1 MRTRVLDAAS
11 GYDKR
16 ITMALRFLKSTY
28 KKSKAYTL
36 AEVLIVMTI
45 IMLIMLAL
53 PPITKK
59 VFKIKDTRSPHGRYE
74 CYWATDAGGN
84 KRLHSYLYTDSGIEE
99 DKDLGAGAT
108 YCEFKP
114 SKNSIYFIMHAVGGG
129 GAGAMIA
136 DVDVSNGDG
145 TKTQVNLA
153 DLEPK
158 QQHVQATSYLSG
170 GVPIVWTPW
179 VTWMNKNYKKS
190 DLPWADST
198 NTATGM
204 KSQFDVGSVE
214 TKQLLRYRVSG
225 TAGRSVSTFFPQIP
239 GEATL
244 RITPGKGGELKKDH
258 YGSGGPGG
266 DTTIEY
272 LYKGKAPI
280 EALLAKG
287 GKGGNGAVDSKIT
300 YTLVGGPST
309 DFELSG
315 MASIEPKESGFK
327 DVIEDVD
334 GYEMMT
340 TKVPSNA
347 GDSGAGETQYV
358 VDTNGEIYY
367 EYGRF
372 QKVLQNSRRVGL
384 NWENITFKVLQAYF
398 KRPNFTTTPNCEK
411 KSITTPLV
419 MSRDGYCDMDDS
431 KITSTTFTFV
441 CGVGNIPESNLTNL
455 SHSQNPGKSGS
466 WYKFIVTLP
475 YTYNAGL
482 KKWNYGTP
490 VVKWHDGT
498 SELKNVPTAYNATNA
513 KFYDCKF
520 DSNYF
525 NMTCKTVVS
534 SGDMY
539 VCKKKGSDKCKSGQ
553 TAKARNK
560 TSKAYSGTDDMKMK
574 CPATSGGDGA
584 VVILW

>member
-158 QQHVQATSYLSG
+158 QQHVQATSYLSD
-170 GVPIVWTPW
+170 GVPIAWTPW

-190 DLPWADST
+190 DLPWADLT
-198 NTATGM
+198 NTTTGM

-225 TAGRSVSTFFPQIP
+225 TAGRSVSTFLPQIP
-239 GEATL
+239 GDVTL

-272 LYKGKAPI
+272 LYKGKGPI

-287 GKGGNGAVDSKIT
+287 GTGGNGAVDSKTT

-372 QKVLQNSRRVGL
+372 QKVIQNSRRVGL

-419 MSRDGYCDMDDS
+419 MSREGYCDMDNS
-431 KITSTTFTFV
+431 KITPTTFTYV
-441 CGVGNIPESNLTNL
+441 CGVGNIPDGAANNLVN
-455 SHSQNPGKSGS
+455 SFNPGKYGT
-466 WYKFIVTLP
+466 WYKFIVTVP
-475 YTYNAGL
+475 YSYNASSN
-482 KKWNYGTP
+482 KWSYGAP

-498 SELKNVPTAYNATNA
+498 SVLKDVPTVYNAANA
-513 KFYDCKF
+513 KFYGCKF
-520 DSNYF
+520 DTNYM

-539 VCKKKGSDKCKSGQ
+539 VCTPKGKDKCKSGQ